1 MRQET
6 SAGGVVFFGN
16 AILLLKKYN
25 GDWVLPKGKIET
37 HETIREAAIRE
48 VQEEAGVKANVL
60 KYIGKIHYTFRQNW
74 KEKYIINKTV
84 HWYLME
90 ARSIHCTPLKREGFV
105 EAKFIYINK
114 AADLA
119 KYDDERKI
127 IKKAIREIKKT
138 SKKVK

>member
-1 MRQET
+1 VRQEI

-25 GDWVLPKGKIET
+25 GDWVLPKGKIEA
-37 HETIREAAIRE
+37 HETIKEAAIRE
-48 VQEEAGVKANVL
+48 VYEEAGVKANII

-74 KEKYIINKTV
+74 KEKNIINKTV

-90 ARSIHCTPLKREGFV
+90 ARSIHCIPLKREGFI
-105 EAKFIYINK
+105 EATFVYINK